1 MSRTKQIREMCIAF
15 LSNQEWA
22 TFHELRDH
30 ININTKHGTTSNQ
43 LSNILAKDKRFKQLD
58 MITHYRLFTTPYNR
72 VKLSGNTL
80 NLSHKITTWT
90 LSGVV
95 E

>member
-1 MSRTKQIREMCIAF
+1 MSRTKQIREMCIDF
-15 LSNQEWA
+15 LTNQERA

-30 ININTKHGTTSNQ
+30 INTNTKHGTTSNQ
-43 LSNILAKDKRFKQLD
+43 LSNILCKDLRFIERGMVPYCKRS
-58 MITHYRLFTTPYNR
+58 RN
-72 VKLSGNTL
+72 SL
-80 NLSHKITTWT
+80 NLSHKITTWS

>member
-1 MSRTKQIREMCIAF
+1 MSRTKQIREMCIDF
-15 LSNQEWA
+15 LTNQERA

-30 ININTKHGTTSNQ
+30 INTNTKHGTTSNQ
-43 LSNILAKDKRFKQLD
+43 LSNILSNDIRFTQRG
-58 MITHYRLFTTPYNR
+58 MISYSRKIGAT
-72 VKLSGNTL
+72 GL
-80 NLSHKITTWT
+80 NLSHKITTWS